1 MAENININPRT
12 EELKTEFSNMI
23 WKMATNLVHGGKV
36 NPVQF
41 MDYTLGGLFYRF
53 ISENITDYC
62 NQLMRDAGVE
72 NADYAHMSDE
82 MAENAREQIINAKGF
97 FILPSQ
103 LFINVANAAKNNTE
117 LNTTLSNNF
126 RAIENS
132 AVGKPSENDVKGLF
146 NNFNTNDQG
155 LGCYRCRA
163 QRVAYYA
170 LGEHPRPQLRQVYR
184 ERHRRVRSLLRA
196 PHQDVRPQFGHQ
208 GWRVLYPWRCKLSLS
223 DDSCGRTQEC
233 QQGV

>member
-1 MAENININPRT
+1 MATTDININPRT

-82 MAENAREQIINAKGF
+82 MAENRTR
-97 FILPSQ
+97 
-103 LFINVANAAKNNTE
+103 ANHQCQR
-117 LNTTLSNNF
+117 LLYPPFTTLH
-126 RAIENS
+126 
-132 AVGKPSENDVKGLF
+132 
-146 NNFNTNDQG
+146 Q
-155 LGCYRCRA
+155 C
-163 QRVAYYA
+163 
-170 LGEHPRPQLRQVYR
+170 GE
-184 ERHRRVRSLLRA
+184 RS
-196 PHQDVRPQFGHQ
+196 
-208 GWRVLYPWRCKLSLS
+208 
-223 DDSCGRTQEC
+223 QE
-233 QQGV
+233 

>member
-132 AVGKPSENDVKGLF
+132 AVG
-146 NNFNTNDQG
+146 
-155 LGCYRCRA
+155 
-163 QRVAYYA
+163 
-170 LGEHPRPQLRQVYR
+170 
-184 ERHRRVRSLLRA
+184 
-196 PHQDVRPQFGHQ
+196 
-208 GWRVLYPWRCKLSLS
+208 
-223 DDSCGRTQEC
+223 
-233 QQGV
+233 

>member
-1 MAENININPRT
+1 MATTDININPRT

-82 MAENAREQIINAKGF
+82 TAENAVSR
-97 FILPSQ
+97 
-103 LFINVANAAKNNTE
+103 
-117 LNTTLSNNF
+117 LSM
-126 RAIENS
+126 
-132 AVGKPSENDVKGLF
+132 P
-146 NNFNTNDQG
+146 
-155 LGCYRCRA
+155 
-163 QRVAYYA
+163 RV
-170 LGEHPRPQLRQVYR
+170 
-184 ERHRRVRSLLRA
+184 
-196 PHQDVRPQFGHQ
+196 
-208 GWRVLYPWRCKLSLS
+208 SLS
-223 DDSCGRTQEC
+223 CHRSSLSMWRMGLRTILSSTPR
-233 QQGV
+233 